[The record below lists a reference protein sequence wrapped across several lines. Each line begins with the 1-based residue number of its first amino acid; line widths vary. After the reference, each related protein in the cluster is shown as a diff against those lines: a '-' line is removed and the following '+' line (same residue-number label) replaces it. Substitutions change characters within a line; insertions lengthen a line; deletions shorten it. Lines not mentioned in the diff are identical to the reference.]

1 MGTTR
6 VGVSVVF
13 RFFQFVANIGC
24 FATSLHTDP
33 LNTFILTVTVLNF
46 IYNCYIWFGVPIMG
60 MRAYHGILFSG
71 EILFFSFCTLE
82 VLCSNMF
89 ILIATIMITTIMITT
104 IMITTIDIQVA
115 SCSLGY
121 SCAGLYYITFIMYW
135 GSSLLLGMDFA
146 KTF

>member
-60 MRAYHGILFSG
+60 M
-71 EILFFSFCTLE
+71 
-82 VLCSNMF
+82 
-89 ILIATIMITTIMITT
+89 
-104 IMITTIDIQVA
+104 
-115 SCSLGY
+115 SL
-121 SCAGLYYITFIMYW
+121 SWNLV
-135 GSSLLLGMDFA
+135 
-146 KTF
+146 

>member
-6 VGVSVVF
+6 VGVSVVSDF
-13 RFFQFVANIGC
+13 SICCKYGC

-71 EILFFSFCTLE
+71 EILFLLLYIGSSVFQHLYPIFT
-82 VLCSNMF
+82 
-89 ILIATIMITTIMITT
+89 TIMITTIMITT
-104 IMITTIDIQVA
+104 IMITTIM
-115 SCSLGY
+115 
-121 SCAGLYYITFIMYW
+121 ITFKLQVGPLVIAV
-135 GSSLLLGMDFA
+135 LDFIILRL
-146 KTF
+146 